1 LRTQI
6 VPGDHARVAIGVG
19 GLPFN
24 APVEI
29 EAELEIA

>member
-1 LRTQI
+1 L
-6 VPGDHARVAIGVG
+6 DHLAARVAISVG

-29 EAELEIA
+29 EAELELVG